1 MPSLFRKR
9 LTDNGIRM
17 KPRFHLP
24 SHAVAWEKIIN
35 GSGKDNTLMTILA
48 CIRAQSMMNR

>member
-9 LTDNGIRM
+9 LTDNGLRM

-35 GSGKDNTLMTILA
+35 GSGWEKIINGSGKDNTLMTI
-48 CIRAQSMMNR
+48 